1 MKDDFYLSLFIIF
14 VFLIITFW
22 GVILFHFHLIRKIW
36 PTIKCNPLVMPFASV
51 FGKDPLDNFT
61 DCVQNIQEQSMD
73 SILSPL
79 NMNINTLGGISNSLV
94 LSNLNVRKSFE
105 FLRGSSSQLI
115 GSSFSIFSNIIIE
128 FQKMGLN
135 IKDTVGKLGGS
146 MIVLMHALKGSMMGM
161 KSIWKGPPGDML
173 RGLGGISQAIGDFD
187 PFCFLPDTLIK
198 LKDNTYVKMKDIELG
213 SILKNGSKVEGILK
227 LNNLEENNTF
237 KEELYMF
244 SNGENKTPIYVT
256 GKHLVYIKNTLDYVK
271 NHPDAKRTE
280 INNKELCC
288 LITNDHNIP
297 IGDYV
302 FWDWEDTPEMTS
314 HLK

>member
-36 PTIKCNPLVMPFASV
+36 PTIKCNPLVMPFASA

-61 DCVQNIQEQSMD
+61 DCVKNIQEQSMD
-73 SILSPL
+73 YILSPL
-79 NMNINTLGGISNSLV
+79 NSNINTLGGISNSLI
-94 LSNLNVRKSFE
+94 LSNLNVRKNFA
-105 FLRGSSSQLI
+105 FLRNSSSNLI
-115 GSSFSIFSNIIIE
+115 GSSFGVFSNILIE

-135 IKDTVGKLGGS
+135 VRDTVGKLGGA
-146 MIVLMHALKGSMMGM
+146 MVVLMHSLKGSMHMM
-161 KSIWKGPPGDML
+161 KSLWKGPPGDTL
-173 RGLGGISQAIGDFD
+173 RALGGVSYAISNFD
-187 PFCFLPDTLIK
+187 PFCFLPDTLLK
-198 LKDNTYVKMKDIELG
+198 LHDNTCVKMKDIKLG

-227 LNNLEENNTF
+227 LNNLEENNSF
-237 KEELYMF
+237 KEKLYMF
-244 SNGENKTPIYVT
+244 LKGENKTPIYVT
-256 GKHLVYIKNTLDYVK
+256 GKHLVYINNKLDYVK
-271 NHPDAKRTE
+271 NHPDAKQTE

-288 LITNDHNIP
+288 IITSDHTIP

-302 FWDWEDTPEMTS
+302 FWDWEDSPEMTS